1 MRFSSLKFVWL
12 LLFVM
17 ALQACHE
24 KQANPNTAL
33 TLETFSDMKTPS
45 YAVSSRAIREKIDG
59 LMKSDDDSMMA
70 DLRARS
76 YYLNHGNF
84 MWIDRH
90 GADSRAD
97 ILCTYLKQVGRMGL
111 NPSRFRANQIEADL
125 KRLRNLDFDDHNG
138 INDVLGRLEYNLT
151 KAYLRYVT
159 GQRFGFVNPQY
170 VFNRIDVMDSDSVR
184 VTHRDLFDIPMER
197 ADRAFYAMAFRK
209 IANDSVGCFLR
220 SVQPKSPLY
229 TQLQQRLATAT
240 TKAERAK
247 ILCNMERC
255 RWRLKAYPSQFRK
268 YVLVN
273 IPSFRLRAIDHSDT
287 LSMRIGCGS
296 FQTKTP
302 LLTSRIERMDVN
314 PQWIIPR
321 SIIKK
326 DVIRHVGNR
335 AYFESRHFF
344 VRERKTGKK
353 VDISRVSR
361 SMLESND
368 YLVIQEGGKDNSLG
382 RIIFRFK
389 NSFSVFMHDTSSRDI
404 FSRDDRGVS
413 HGCVRVERPFL
424 LAVYMLSEK
433 DEETID
439 KIKYSMTA
447 DISSESKKGPG
458 YNGDAL
464 AEVDTLDHSRLIG
477 SLSVK
482 PQVPLFITYFTL
494 YPDNAGRLVEYADV
508 YGYDRVIFNI
518 LKNYM

>member
-1 MRFSSLKFVWL
+1 M
-12 LLFVM
+12 LLFVVV

-24 KQANPNTAL
+24 RQVNPNTNL
-33 TLETFSDMKTPS
+33 TLEAFSDLKTSS
-45 YAVSSRAIREKIDG
+45 YAISSRVIREKIDH

-70 DLRARS
+70 DFRARS
-76 YYLNHGNF
+76 YYLNRGNF

-90 GADSRAD
+90 GVDRRAD
-97 ILCTYLKQVGRMGL
+97 TLCTYLKQVGRMGL
-111 NPSRFRANQIEADL
+111 NPSRFCAGQIEADL
-125 KRLRNLDFDDHNG
+125 KRLRNLDFDDQAND
-138 INDVLGRLEYNLT
+138 INDILGRLEYYLT

-184 VTHRDLFDIPMER
+184 VTHRDLFDIPMEH
-197 ADRAFYAMAFRK
+197 ASRAFYTMAFRK
-209 IANDSVGCFLR
+209 IANDSVGYFLR
-220 SVQPKSPLY
+220 SVQPESPFY
-229 TQLQQRLATAT
+229 AELQQRLPRVN

-255 RWRLKAYPSQFRK
+255 RWRLKEYPSQYKK

-302 LLTSRIERMDVN
+302 LLTSRVERMDVN

-321 SIIKK
+321 SIIRK
-326 DVIRHVGNR
+326 DVIRHIGNR

-413 HGCVRVERPFL
+413 HGCVRVENPFQ
-424 LAVYMLSEK
+424 LAVFMLSEK

-447 DISSESKKGPG
+447 DISNASKEKL
-458 YNGDAL
+458 GDNENSIVVA
-464 AEVDTLDHSRLIG
+464 DTLDRSRLIG

-482 PQVPLFITYFTL
+482 PQVPLFITYFTI
-494 YPDNAGRLVEYADV
+494 YPNNWGRLVEYADV